1 MICNKAELA
10 MAEERDTKLA
20 SMRGLL
26 NRCPKCGEGKI
37 LQGYLAVIPECAHCG
52 VEFRRFPAADGPAFF
67 TSTIMLLLLIPLL
80 GFTWVLFRPSPL
92 MLLAI
97 VGVVTAVLTMILLRF
112 IKSAFIGY
120 LWAHDEQDRGA

>member
-1 MICNKAELA
+1 
-10 MAEERDTKLA
+10 MAEERDTRLA
-20 SMRGLL
+20 AMRGLL
-26 NRCPKCGEGKI
+26 NRCPNCGEGKI
-37 LQGYLAVIPECAHCG
+37 LQGYLAVIPECDHCG
-52 VEFRRFPAADGPAFF
+52 VEFRRFPSADGPAFF

-92 MLLAI
+92 MLLTI

-120 LWAHDEQDRGA
+120 LWANNEQDRGA